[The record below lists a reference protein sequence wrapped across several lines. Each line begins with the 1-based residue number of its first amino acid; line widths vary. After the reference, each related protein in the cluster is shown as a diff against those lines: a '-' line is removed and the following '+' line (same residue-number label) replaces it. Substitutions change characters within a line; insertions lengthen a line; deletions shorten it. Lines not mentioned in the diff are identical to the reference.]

1 MGIRVKIIAAT
12 DIGSRDENQDRIVI
26 DNFILC
32 SKYYYEE
39 KDIVNPHFFLIF
51 DGMGGEKFGSIA
63 AQMASEEFVKFYRKG
78 LSVFFTQK
86 ELVTILEAMN
96 NKITNSLGKMN
107 VEGGTTFSLI
117 ILNGSGYIEVY
128 NIGDSPVIYMDEKTV
143 SILSEDQSL
152 AGMKL
157 QYGLITDEEYAV
169 SKEKNILMAYLGDY
183 TNKSLQKLYYNS
195 YQCQPGS
202 RIILCSDGI
211 TDVLSVQEIHKILYD
226 EQKDITELINQV
238 KKEPECD
245 NISIIDIVIQ
255 GGGLDEDPDVQT
267 ES

>member
-1 MGIRVKIIAAT
+1 MSIKVKITAVT
-12 DIGSRDENQDRIVI
+12 DIGKRKENQDRIAI
-26 DNFILC
+26 DNIILE
-32 SKYYYEE
+32 SHQYFVE
-39 KDIVNPHFFLIF
+39 KEIFGQTFFLVL
-51 DGMGGEKFGSIA
+51 DGMGGEQYGA
-63 AQMASEEFVKFYRKG
+63 VASQLAVEEFVRCTKKI
-78 LSVFFTQK
+78 SIIVTK
-86 ELVTILEAMN
+86 EMILEILKNIN
-96 NKITNSLGKMN
+96 NKISNFLRSN
-107 VEGGTTFSLI
+107 YAEGGTTFSLVV
-117 ILNGSGYIEVY
+117 LNEMGYIEVY
-128 NIGDSPVIYMDEKTV
+128 NIGDSPIIYMDEKTATV
-143 SILSEDQSL
+143 LSEDQSL

-183 TNKSLQKLYYNS
+183 TNKSIQKLYYSS

-211 TDVLSVQEIHKILYD
+211 TDVLSIQEMHKMLYYK
-226 EQKDITELINQV
+226 QMKISKLINQV

>member
-1 MGIRVKIIAAT
+1 
-12 DIGSRDENQDRIVI
+12 
-26 DNFILC
+26 
-32 SKYYYEE
+32 
-39 KDIVNPHFFLIF
+39 
-51 DGMGGEKFGSIA
+51 
-63 AQMASEEFVKFYRKG
+63 
-78 LSVFFTQK
+78 
-86 ELVTILEAMN
+86 
-96 NKITNSLGKMN
+96 MN
-107 VEGGTTFSLI
+107 VEGGTTFSLV

-183 TNKSLQKLYYNS
+183 TNKSIQKLYYNS

-245 NISIIDIVIQ
+245 NMSIIDIVIQ
-255 GGGLDEDPDVQT
+255 GGGFDEDSDVQT